1 MTTPQLLGSDKP
13 QSFLDLYDQFFEPL
27 RDLPVRL
34 LELGIAG
41 GGSLRYWAD
50 YFPNGTIWGLDLHP
64 PPIDHPRIETI
75 QADQGNIE
83 VLDKL
88 SRNAGPWDIII
99 DDCSHLGDLT
109 ERSFYALYDYLVPG
123 GLYAIEGWGT
133 GYWADWP
140 DGKQF
145 DPMEVRAH
153 DAGMVGFVK
162 ELIDIVATNDVS
174 RGSFAGHSD
183 EQGEISQLT
192 IINGL
197 VVARKRYE

>member
-50 YFPNGTIWGLDLHP
+50 YFPKGTIWGLDLHP

-88 SRNAGPWDIII
+88 SVNAGPWDIII
-99 DDCSHLGDLT
+99 DDCSHLGRLT
-109 ERSFYALYDYLVPG
+109 QISYESLFPYLVPG
-123 GLYAIEGWGT
+123 GIYAIEDWGT
-133 GYWADWP
+133 GYWSDWP
-140 DGKQF
+140 DGAAYDGRFRQ
-145 DPMEVRAH
+145 AH
-153 DAGMVGFVK
+153 DAGMVGVVK
-162 ELIDIVATNDVS
+162 QLIDVVAANDID
-174 RGSFAGHSD
+174 RGAFSGHSD

>member
-1 MTTPQLLGSDKP
+1 MKPKLSGSDKP

-27 RDLPVRL
+27 RDKPVRL

-50 YFPNGTIWGLDLHP
+50 YFPQGTIWGLDLHP
-64 PPIDHPRIETI
+64 PPINHPRIETI

-99 DDCSHLGDLT
+99 DDCSHLGHLT
-109 ERSFYALYDYLVPG
+109 ERSYDALFPHLVPG
-123 GLYAIEGWGT
+123 GIYAIEDWGT
-133 GYWADWP
+133 GYWSDWP
-140 DGKQF
+140 DGAAY
-145 DPMEVRAH
+145 DPRWFQAH
-153 DAGMVGFVK
+153 DAGMVGVVK
-162 ELIDIVATNDVS
+162 SLIDVVAANDID
-174 RGSFAGHSD
+174 RRSFAGHSD
-183 EQGEISQLT
+183 KQGEIAQLT

-197 VVARKRYE
+197 VVARKR